1 MAPAPV
7 DLDEFTWIVVFGA
20 IMAFF
25 AAFGIGANDVANAYA
40 TSVGSK
46 ALTVKQAC
54 VLAVVFEFAGATF
67 LGGSVV
73 KTIRKGIA
81 DQSKFEDDPALLMW
95 GCLCVITCVGVWL
108 LVMSKFEIPVSTTH
122 SCVGGMMGMTIAARG
137 SDAVFWAKSSDTFP
151 FVKGFAS
158 VALSWLFSPILSA
171 IASMVLFFLLR
182 KFVLRSA
189 KPFDRSVLVYPL
201 CVALCVTIITW
212 FMLIKG
218 IKAVKVSKT
227 VGDGGVVGIAFGV
240 GVGVALLAIPLY
252 MMCKKRILDGKFV
265 PPATAIEIADAH
277 AEAGEK
283 MDKTDEEAAPTTMS
297 GKFMKAV
304 ATSLNNDPHASVGVD
319 TTTTAIHRNAEKF
332 DRNAEAFFTYLQIFS
347 AIFDSVAH
355 GANDVANA
363 VGPFATIYMVYTTG
377 VVSSKADMGDNR
389 YWILGLGGV
398 GIGVGLLLYGYKIM
412 RAIGVKLAVVTPVR
426 GFCIEMGSSIIVII
440 GSYLGLPLS
449 TTHCQVGATAG
460 VALLEGFKG
469 CNPVVIIKTAM
480 GALVTCFCVGIMS
493 GLLFSLG
500 AYAPMAKRPIP
511 TEAVCNL
518 LYNHSSL

>member
-1 MAPAPV
+1 MSSPGPV
-7 DLDEFTWIVVFGA
+7 NLDEFTWIVVLGA

-54 VLAVVFEFAGATF
+54 ALAVVFEFVGATF

-81 DQSKFEDDPALLMW
+81 DQDAFKDDPALLMW
-95 GCLCVITCVGVWL
+95 GCLCVISCVGIWL
-108 LVMSKFEIPVSTTH
+108 LVMSRFEIPVSTTH

-137 SDAVFWAKSSDTFP
+137 GAAVFWATPSSTFP

-158 VALSWLFSPILSA
+158 VALSWLFSPILSG
-171 IASMVLFFLLR
+171 IASMALFWTLR

-189 KPFDRSVLVYPL
+189 KPFDRSVLVYPA

-218 IKAVKVSKT
+218 IKVVKLSKSI
-227 VGDGGVVGIAFGV
+227 GDGGVVGVAFGV
-240 GVGVALLAIPLY
+240 GIGVAILGIPLY
-252 MMCKKRILDGKFV
+252 MQCKKRIVDGKFV
-265 PPATAIEIADAH
+265 PPPTAIEMADAQAAEGKKD
-277 AEAGEK
+277 AEAEEEK
-283 MDKTDEEAAPTTMS
+283 PTTMS

-304 ATSLNNDPHASVGVD
+304 ATSLNNDPHASVGVEA
-319 TTTTAIHRNAEKF
+319 TTTAIHRNAEKF

-347 AIFDSVAH
+347 AIFDSIAH

-363 VGPFATIYMVYTTG
+363 VGPFATIYIVYTSG

-389 YWILGLGGV
+389 FWILGLGGL
-398 GIGVGLLLYGYKIM
+398 GIGAGLLLYGYKIM

-460 VALLEGFKG
+460 VALLEGSKG
-469 CNPVVIIKTAM
+469 CNPIVILKTAL
-480 GALVTCFCVGIMS
+480 GALVTCFCVGILS
-493 GLLFSLG
+493 GIVFAIG
-500 AYAPMAKRPIP
+500 AYAPMAKYP
-511 TEAVCNL
+511 TWAVSQSLCNAAGF
-518 LYNHSSL
+518 